1 MALLPSKDLHDFRGL
16 GPGLGPVAQFL
27 APSDAAFCLSLV
39 LPIGAPA
46 AALSA
51 FEVGLAEVEGIP
63 FASLAFERRA
73 LTPEG
78 VLFVATA
85 ARSAAAE
92 DLPPSASGPAAESLP
107 PGGP

>member
-1 MALLPSKDLHDFRGL
+1 MALVPASDLHDLRGL

-39 LPIGAPA
+39 LPIGASA
-46 AALSA
+46 AELPA
-51 FEVGLAEVEGIP
+51 FEVGLSDVEGKP
-63 FASLAFERRA
+63 YASVAFERRA